1 MQDKAYIIE
10 IPTYNKGKLTD
21 ESGFIPKCYMSKDLV
36 VKAVRRK
43 SVKIRDSIPK
53 ALKPRIQISYSN
65 EAIFKGKVR
74 VYFKGGYTEIKPFE
88 VDIIKDELD
97 EN

>member
-1 MQDKAYIIE
+1 MQNKAYIIE
-10 IPTYNKGKLTD
+10 IATYKKGKLTD
-21 ESGFIPKCYMSKDLV
+21 ESGFIPQCYMSKDLV
-36 VKAVRRK
+36 VKAVRQK
-43 SVKIRDSIPK
+43 SIKIRDSLPK

-88 VDIIKDELD
+88 LDIIQDEVNGD
-97 EN
+97 